1 MGKRI
6 LVAVPTYGLNDSRF
20 TTTAFMLAKF
30 PGTELMFVRRS
41 MPDVARN
48 GMAEQL
54 LKMKQDYIFFLDDDM
69 AIEDCHP
76 AKLLDQLVQGME
88 KDPTIGILAP
98 RAYKRTKPFFP
109 CVFNKKTESTYKPID
124 TVGKGLIE
132 VDAIHCAATLIRP
145 SVFER
150 MERPWFEFLQVGDVR
165 LGEDISF
172 TRKAR
177 NLGIRVLCDTDIQVQ
192 HISDPVLV
200 DHSTFSGYNYLEEA
214 VAKEAEKPPAIV
226 RP

>member
-6 LVAVPTYGLNDSRF
+6 LIAVPTYGQNDSRF

-30 PGTELMFVRRS
+30 PGTELMQVRRS

-48 GMAEQL
+48 GLAEQL

-69 AIEDCHP
+69 AMEDGHP
-76 AKLLDQLVQGME
+76 AAILDKLFQAME
-88 KDPTIGILAP
+88 KDPTISILAP

-109 CVFNKKTESTYKPID
+109 CVFHKKTDATYKPVD
-124 TVGKGLIE
+124 SVNNGLID
-132 VDAIHCAATLIRP
+132 VDAIHCAATLVRP

-150 MERPWFEFLQVGDVR
+150 MARPWFEFLQVGDVR

-172 TRKAR
+172 TRKAKA
-177 NLGIRVLCDTDIQVQ
+177 LGLRVVCDTDIQVQ

-200 DHSTFSGYNYLEEA
+200 DHEAFLAYNHLETA
-214 VAKEAEKPPAIV
+214 MSKEPEKPPAIV